1 MNGNDGGITS
11 GILKSSDI
19 FIFLNIEKIITK
31 RYTFAFK
38 GIEDH
43 LSSIVKS

>member
-1 MNGNDGGITS
+1 MNGNDGGIIS

-19 FIFLNIEKIITK
+19 FNFLNIEKITAK
-31 RYTFAFK
+31 LYTFAFK

>member
-1 MNGNDGGITS
+1 MNGNDGGIIS

-19 FIFLNIEKIITK
+19 FIFFKYRKNNYK